1 MPGRMGLTALARKPA
16 NDWEFDRKTITVHI
30 PITFERRGGR
40 KLIVVPE
47 GCQPWVSTKPR
58 SGETLIH

>member
-1 MPGRMGLTALARKPA
+1 MPDRMGLIASTRKPA
-16 NDWEFDRKTITVHI
+16 NDWEFDRKTITVQI

-40 KLIVVPE
+40 KLIV

-58 SGETLIH
+58 SRETLIH